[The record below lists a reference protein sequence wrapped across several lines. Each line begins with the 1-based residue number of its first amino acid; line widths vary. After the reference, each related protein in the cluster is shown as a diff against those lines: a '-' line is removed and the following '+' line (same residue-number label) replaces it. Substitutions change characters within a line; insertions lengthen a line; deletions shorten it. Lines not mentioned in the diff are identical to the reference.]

1 MVELPTHVRRVVA
14 RGHEYFYFQRNRGT
28 PLEGPRVAL
37 PSDLYSLE
45 FWQAYHEARG
55 DTEPVG
61 RAFKDLIA
69 AYKISPEFTSRAPA
83 TQADYMR
90 YLDIMSR
97 AWGPLLVSG
106 VRPKHVL
113 KLRDAFAATPVAANH
128 LLSVA
133 KTLINWG
140 IPREFTDTN
149 PCTAIPKFVT
159 EDGGARP
166 WPIWAF
172 DLIESHAR
180 EDIRHAVWLAR
191 YTGQRQADVLRM
203 SKFDLEDGGINV
215 TQQKTGKRLWIP
227 LHQNLRT
234 EMERWEIN
242 PPWTLVQTPRGQPY
256 NTARFR
262 AAWTRLM
269 NSTPAGR
276 IRREGHT
283 FHGLR
288 ASSVESLREAGCDDA
303 GVESI
308 TGMSQAMIR
317 RYSRFVDQRRL
328 ARAAVLRLERTGR
341 KL

>member
-1 MVELPTHVRRVVA
+1 L
-14 RGHEYFYFQRNRGT
+14 
-28 PLEGPRVAL
+28 
-37 PSDLYSLE
+37 
-45 FWQAYHEARG
+45 
-55 DTEPVG
+55 
-61 RAFKDLIA
+61 
-69 AYKISPEFTSRAPA
+69 
-83 TQADYMR
+83 
-90 YLDIMSR
+90 
-97 AWGPLLVSG
+97 
-106 VRPKHVL
+106 
-113 KLRDAFAATPVAANH
+113 
-128 LLSVA
+128 
-133 KTLINWG
+133 G

-203 SKFDLEDGGINV
+203 SKTDLEDGGINV

-234 EMERWEIN
+234 EMERWKIN
-242 PPWTLVQTPRGQPY
+242 PPWTLVQTPSGQPY